1 MKSKTGNE
9 NARAARK
16 TVRIEPGSLAC
27 SRTIRMAVDHLRQA
41 DPVLRKLID
50 RIGPFRLTLKRRRFS
65 LLARAIISQQISTT
79 AADSI
84 SKRLRQAS
92 GPGGLTAR
100 RLAGLSVEEF
110 RQAGV
115 SPQKRGYLLDL
126 SRKTLSGQLR
136 LHGLSRLS
144 DEDVVKELVQVKGIG
159 LWTAQMFLIFS
170 LGRLDVFPHDDL
182 GIRAALRNLYGLK
195 ELPDK
200 LASQKIAAS
209 WRPYASLASW
219 YCWRS
224 LEAKS

>member
-1 MKSKTGNE
+1 MKSKIGNE
-9 NARAARK
+9 NGRAVGRA
-16 TVRIEPGSLAC
+16 VRSEPGSLAC
-27 SRTIRMAVDHLRQA
+27 SRTIQTAVNHLRQA

-50 RIGPFRLTLKRRRFS
+50 QVGPFRLTLKRRRFS
-65 LLARAIISQQISTT
+65 LLVRAIISQQISTK

-92 GPGGLTAR
+92 GPGGITAR
-100 RLAGLSVEEF
+100 RLAALSVEEF

-126 SRKTLSGQLR
+126 SQKTLSGQLR
-136 LHGLSRLS
+136 LNQLTRLS
-144 DEDVVKELVQVKGIG
+144 DEDVVNELVRVKGIG
-159 LWTAQMFLIFS
+159 VWTAQMFLIFS

-182 GIRAALRNLYGLK
+182 GIRAALRNLYGLQ

-224 LEAKS
+224 LEGKS